1 VPATIDRV
9 SQQPAGT
16 ARAEPAPNSAIR
28 TLALVGSPVALVTAL
43 LLYFGWARSQAQ
55 AEAFGAD
62 ASVFDMS
69 PQDLILRSV
78 SILFFPIIVLL
89 LFGLALVWIEPRLR
103 SRESQ
108 VGTVLRFAWVVL
120 LIGLLLLWLARP
132 IGDVLLPLFIMVAI
146 GGTAYGNMLRRYASG
161 DRRPPR
167 LANVLLVGSLL
178 VACLFWQTERL
189 ARVGG
194 EALAA
199 DLQANIADRL
209 PAVTVYSAGQMQ
221 IEGPG
226 VEERRVA
233 PDESLF
239 THQYDG
245 LYLLQRSGG
254 KYFIVT
260 DGWAEDEGRL
270 LVLSDSQMF
279 RIEFGESP

>member
-1 VPATIDRV
+1 MPATVDGV

-16 ARAEPAPNSAIR
+16 VRVEPGPNSAVR
-28 TLALVGSPVALVTAL
+28 TLALIGSPVALVTAL

-69 PQDLILRSV
+69 AQDLILRSV
-78 SILFFPIIVLL
+78 SILFFPIIILL
-89 LFGLALVWIEPRLR
+89 LCGLGLVWIEPRLR
-103 SRESQ
+103 SRESE
-108 VGTVLRFAWVVL
+108 VGAVLRFAWVVL
-120 LIGLLLLWLARP
+120 LIGLLLLWIAKP
-132 IGDVLLPLFIMVAI
+132 IGDILLPLFVMVAI
-146 GGTAYGNMLRRYASG
+146 GGTAYGNLLRRYASG

-167 LANVLLVGSLL
+167 LANVVLVGSLL

-189 ARVGG
+189 ARIGG

-199 DLQANIADRL
+199 DLQANISKL
-209 PAVTVYSAGQMQ
+209 PAVTVYSAGQLQ
-221 IEGPG
+221 IQGPG

-239 THQYDG
+239 THQYAG

-260 DGWAEDEGRL
+260 DGWTEGDGRL
-270 LVLSDSQMF
+270 LVLTDSATF

>member
-1 VPATIDRV
+1 M

-16 ARAEPAPNSAIR
+16 ARAEPAPSSAIR

-43 LLYFGWARSQAQ
+43 LFYFGWARSQAQ

-89 LFGLALVWIEPRLR
+89 LCGLALVWIEPRLR

-108 VGTVLRFAWVVL
+108 VGAVLRFAWVVL
-120 LIGLLLLWLARP
+120 LIGLLLLWVARP
-132 IGDVLLPLFIMVAI
+132 IGDVLLPLFVFVAI
-146 GGTAYGNMLRRYASG
+146 GGTAYGNLLRRYGSG

-167 LANVLLVGSLL
+167 LANVVLVSSLL

-209 PAVTVYSAGQMQ
+209 PAVTVYSAGQLH

-254 KYFIVT
+254 KYFLVT
-260 DGWAEDEGRL
+260 DGWADDEGRL
-270 LVLSDSQMF
+270 LVLSDSAMF

>member
-1 VPATIDRV
+1 V
-9 SQQPAGT
+9 SQQPIGT
-16 ARAEPAPNSAIR
+16 ARAEPAPSSAIR

-43 LLYFGWARSQAQ
+43 LFYFGWARSQAQ

-89 LFGLALVWIEPRLR
+89 LCGLALVWIEPRLR

-108 VGTVLRFAWVVL
+108 VGAVLRFAWVVL
-120 LIGLLLLWLARP
+120 LIGLLLLWVARP
-132 IGDVLLPLFIMVAI
+132 IGDVLLPLFVMVAI
-146 GGTAYGNMLRRYASG
+146 GGTAYGNLLRRYGSG

-167 LANVLLVGSLL
+167 LANVVLVGSLL

-209 PAVTVYSAGQMQ
+209 PAVTVYSAGQLH

-270 LVLSDSQMF
+270 LVLSDSAMF